1 MVDEFYALVN
11 NANAKHQGDVCWL
24 WLVNPFCKFSVKSTC
39 IALHNLRFGSHV
51 IEVFKSL
58 CQIKIPHKVFF
69 LVW

>member
-24 WLVNPFCKFSVKSTC
+24 WLVNPFCKFSMKSTC

-51 IEVFKSL
+51 IEVFNPCVKLKFLTKS
-58 CQIKIPHKVFF
+58 FS
-69 LVW
+69 